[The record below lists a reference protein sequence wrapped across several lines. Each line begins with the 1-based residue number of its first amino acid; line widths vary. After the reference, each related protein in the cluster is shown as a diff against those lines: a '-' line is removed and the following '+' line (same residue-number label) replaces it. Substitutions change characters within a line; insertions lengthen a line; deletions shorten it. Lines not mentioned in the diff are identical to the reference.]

1 MLSLGTTFLKYLQS
15 PLRYYFDTSV
25 ESFFLTFVLEL
36 SHFNEKKYYSM
47 SLTTTPNSD
56 RLHITILGRVNSGK
70 SSLLNTI
77 TGQQSA
83 VVSDTAGTTTDVVSK
98 AMELRGIGACLF
110 VDTPGFDDRS
120 ILGKQRTEQIHK
132 ALERADIA
140 ILMCGGDSLTGTP
153 DLSEERTWAARLKEK
168 KIPAVFVVGKTD
180 VRDNT
185 ALLVERI
192 KEEFSQTPVC
202 VSADIADSVEHIRL
216 AILEALPEDYRSGS
230 ITGDMVRQGDVVLLV
245 MPQDAQAPKG
255 RLILPQV
262 QTIRELLD
270 KKCIV
275 VSCTP
280 DDMQSALAALVSP
293 PQLIITDSQVFGRV
307 YEMKPEG
314 SRLTSF
320 SVLFAGYKGDI
331 RYFVKSALAIDSL
344 TPQSRILIAEA
355 CTHAPATEDIGREKI
370 PRMLRQRVGQSLE
383 VDIVS
388 GADFPQD
395 LTPYDLVI
403 HCGSCMFNRK
413 HVLGRVERAVSQGV
427 PMTNYGIAIAHLS
440 GILSKIEY

>member
-1 MLSLGTTFLKYLQS
+1 
-15 PLRYYFDTSV
+15 
-25 ESFFLTFVLEL
+25 
-36 SHFNEKKYYSM
+36 M

-98 AMELRGIGACLF
+98 AMELRGIGGCLF

-120 ILGKQRTEQIHK
+120 ILGKQRTEQIYK
-132 ALERADIA
+132 ALERADMA

-168 KIPAVFVVGKTD
+168 KIPTVFVVGKTD

-185 ALLVERI
+185 ALLVECI

-202 VSADIADSVEHIRL
+202 VSADSADSVEYIRL

-280 DDMQSALAALVSP
+280 DDMRSALAALALP

>member
-1 MLSLGTTFLKYLQS
+1 MLFLGTTFLKYLQS

-36 SHFNEKKYYSM
+36 SHLNEKKYISM
-47 SLTTTPNSD
+47 SFTTTPNSD

-140 ILMCGGDSLTGTP
+140 ILMCGGDSLTGIP

-168 KIPAVFVVGKTD
+168 KIPTVFVVGKTD

-202 VSADIADSVEHIRL
+202 VSADSVDSVEHIRL

-280 DDMQSALAALVSP
+280 DDMQSALSALASP

>member
-1 MLSLGTTFLKYLQS
+1 
-15 PLRYYFDTSV
+15 
-25 ESFFLTFVLEL
+25 
-36 SHFNEKKYYSM
+36 M

-110 VDTPGFDDRS
+110 VDTPGFYDRS

-132 ALERADIA
+132 ALERTDMA

-168 KIPAVFVVGKTD
+168 KIPTVFVVGKTD

-185 ALLVERI
+185 ALLVECI

-202 VSADIADSVEHIRL
+202 VSADSADSVEHIRL

-280 DDMQSALAALVSP
+280 DDMQSALAALASP
-293 PQLIITDSQVFGRV
+293 PKLIITDSQVFGRV

>member
-1 MLSLGTTFLKYLQS
+1 
-15 PLRYYFDTSV
+15 
-25 ESFFLTFVLEL
+25 
-36 SHFNEKKYYSM
+36 M

-110 VDTPGFDDRS
+110 GDTPGFDDRS

-132 ALERADIA
+132 ALERADMA
-140 ILMCGGDSLTGTP
+140 ILMCGGDSLMGTP

-168 KIPAVFVVGKTD
+168 KIPTVFVVGKTD

-185 ALLVERI
+185 ALIVECI

-202 VSADIADSVEHIRL
+202 VSADSTDSVEHIRL

-280 DDMQSALAALVSP
+280 DDMRSALAALASP

>member
-1 MLSLGTTFLKYLQS
+1 
-15 PLRYYFDTSV
+15 
-25 ESFFLTFVLEL
+25 
-36 SHFNEKKYYSM
+36 
-47 SLTTTPNSD
+47 
-56 RLHITILGRVNSGK
+56 
-70 SSLLNTI
+70 
-77 TGQQSA
+77 
-83 VVSDTAGTTTDVVSK
+83 
-98 AMELRGIGACLF
+98 MELRGIGACLF

-140 ILMCGGDSLTGTP
+140 ILMCGGDSLTGIP

-168 KIPAVFVVGKTD
+168 KIPTVFVVGKTD

-185 ALLVERI
+185 ALLVECI

-202 VSADIADSVEHIRL
+202 VFADSADSVEHIRL

-280 DDMQSALAALVSP
+280 DDMRSALAALALP